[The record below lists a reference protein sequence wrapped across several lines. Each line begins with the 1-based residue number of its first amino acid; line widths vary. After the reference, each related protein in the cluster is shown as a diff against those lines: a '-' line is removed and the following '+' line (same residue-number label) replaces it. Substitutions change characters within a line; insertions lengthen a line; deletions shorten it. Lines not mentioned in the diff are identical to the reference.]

1 MSYRDIDEPL
11 FSYRSDA
18 DQQPAHLSFRGL
30 KHEGLTFTYIYDFYR
45 GNIVSLASYDA
56 IIVEW
61 TDPISARQMISKIRG
76 HFDQSIFLKPIFFR
90 KETVGSYGFP
100 EQMVDGNLN
109 RLEDLHLLTGTI
121 NGLND
126 RISQIDLSKIK
137 TYDEQISFNFMAFHF
152 SRDIKQ
158 ITPFIDRNGID
169 YPVLSDSLRAD
180 LYKKHFYAILER
192 MEREGYVQGAFDQS
206 TYVCSE
212 CLGDHLLFR
221 EVCPGCQSAHL
232 KSEEIVHHFRC
243 AHVAPMS
250 DFRNTGHSAGL
261 ECPKCQHELKH
272 IGVDYDKPATMHYCQ
287 SCQANFQHYSMMAK
301 CTGCGHDQQV
311 EHLIKK
317 ELKKY
322 SLTDKAI
329 NSIKSGKLYNKD
341 LETGTSLDET
351 LPWHLFIKAIDY
363 EQSQHSSINNHLII
377 LHFQDMAGIVRQI
390 GEENQGKLF
399 GEIIQIIKATQ
410 QPFDFRSVKYP
421 RLFFTLMQTKVSD
434 AEIIS
439 QRIVFLINHLLYDNL
454 RLKRVLL
461 TSEVLPMDSQLIQ
474 AVLMENHPA

>member
-11 FSYRSDA
+11 FSYRSDV
-18 DQQPAHLSFRGL
+18 DHQPTHMSFREL
-30 KHEGLTFTYIYDFYR
+30 KHGEMTFTYVYDFYR
-45 GNIVSLASYDA
+45 GNIVSLAPYDA

-61 TDPISARQMISKIRG
+61 TDPISAREVISKIRG
-76 HFDQSIFLKPIFFR
+76 HLDLRIFLKPIFFR
-90 KETVGSYGFP
+90 KENGGSCGLP
-100 EQMVDGNLN
+100 EQIVDGNLS
-109 RLEDLHLLTGTI
+109 RLEDLHLLTDTV
-121 NGLND
+121 NRLND
-126 RISQIDLSKIK
+126 RISQMDLSKSK
-137 TYDEQISFNFMAFHF
+137 TYDEQIAFHFIAFHF
-152 SRDIKQ
+152 SRDINQ
-158 ITPFIDRNGID
+158 IAPFVDRNGIY
-169 YPVLSDSLRAD
+169 YPVLSDSLRTD
-180 LYKKHFYAILER
+180 LHQKHFYTILER
-192 MEREGYVQGAFDQS
+192 MEREGYVQGVFDQS
-206 TYVCSE
+206 TYVCSG

-250 DFRNTGHSAGL
+250 DFRHTDHSAGL
-261 ECPKCQHELKH
+261 ECPKCQHDLKH

-322 SLTDKAI
+322 SLTDKAV
-329 NSIKSGKLYNKD
+329 NSVKSGKLYNKD
-341 LETGTSLDET
+341 FGPGTTLDET
-351 LPWHLFIKAIDY
+351 LPWHLFIKALDY

-390 GEENQGKLF
+390 GEENRGKLF

-421 RLFFTLMQTKVSD
+421 RLFFTLMQTKLSD
-434 AEIIS
+434 AEIIA

-474 AVLMENHPA
+474 AVLLENHTA